1 MVLRARAPSVVV
13 LLFALVAHGPL
24 TSCSPSAV
32 TEGPSADTSD
42 GGQSPAAP
50 ATEDAGADAADV
62 APVSASGYCEAV
74 ADFFCDF
81 YLRCGRMVAA
91 DASECRRVFDET
103 CNARYEPRYVDL
115 ESAKLLSLSQAGVET
130 CAAHLASVAC
140 TEQPSDLGGPCAAM
154 WQGTSP
160 AGAPCGLDVESFVC
174 ALGTTC
180 ILGLDFCG
188 TCEAAAP
195 RGGACQP
202 GGVRC
207 GTEDACVEGTCV
219 ARALPGQTC
228 DETKPCITGASCTEG
243 TCASPTI
250 VGEGAAC
257 DAKNRCAYR
266 SYCEAGK
273 CVRASLLGEPC
284 TSTRACASGR
294 CEGGECVPLRA
305 EGEPC
310 GAANECSSAQC
321 VSGKCKA
328 LPSACFDER

>member
-1 MVLRARAPSVVV
+1 MVLRARARSVIVSLV
-13 LLFALVAHGPL
+13 LAVAGTL
-24 TSCSPSAV
+24 ASCSPSTV
-32 TEGPSADTSD
+32 TEGPAAGSSD
-42 GGQSPAAP
+42 GGQSTAP
-50 ATEDAGADAADV
+50 TAADASAD
-62 APVSASGYCEAV
+62 APGGDSIPASEYCESV
-74 ADFFCDF
+74 AAFFCEF
-81 YLRCGRMVAA
+81 YMRCGRMVAE

-115 ESAKLLSLSQAGVET
+115 ERAKLLALSRAGVET
-130 CAAHLASVAC
+130 CAAHLASVDC

-154 WQGTSP
+154 WQGMAP

-174 ALGTTC
+174 APGTTC

-195 RGGACQP
+195 RGGACEP
-202 GGVRC
+202 GGARC
-207 GTEDACVEGTCV
+207 GTEDACVDGKCV
-219 ARALPGQTC
+219 ARALPGQAC

-243 TCASPTI
+243 TCASATI
-250 VGEGAAC
+250 VDEGAAC

-294 CEGGECVPLRA
+294 CEGGECVALRA
-305 EGEPC
+305 EGEAC
-310 GAANECSSAQC
+310 GAANECTSAQC
-321 VSGKCKA
+321 VSGKCTA
-328 LPSACFDER
+328 LPSACFD